1 MLIYRSAMPREESVK
16 IAVPLFNSRVSPRF
30 DFAARLLVVTI
41 TDGKVN
47 AQQEFSLLHL
57 DQIKRISLLR
67 ELGVQLIICGGIS
80 CFAERFIKGHGIEV
94 VPLVQGEVEEVLAL
108 FINGNLSSAII
119 PIIPEQPFR
128 HHCRFKRK
136 RTGRRKTFISEQ

>member
-1 MLIYRSAMPREESVK
+1 MLLNRSAMQREENVK

-30 DFAARLLVVTI
+30 DFAAKLLVVTI
-41 TDGKVN
+41 TDGEITDR
-47 AQQEFSLLHL
+47 QEFSLVNLNP
-57 DQIKRISLLR
+57 IKRTTLLC
-67 ELGVQLIICGGIS
+67 ELQVQVMLCGGIS

-94 VPLVQGEVEEVLAL
+94 ISLVQGEVEEVLAL
-108 FINGNLSSAII
+108 FINGNLNSAII

>member
-1 MLIYRSAMPREESVK
+1 MK

-30 DFAARLLVVTI
+30 DFAARLMVITI
-41 TDGKVN
+41 TDGKITGE
-47 AQQEFSLLHL
+47 QEFSMLHL

-67 ELGVQLIICGGIS
+67 DLGVDLMICGGIS

-94 VPLVQGEVEEVLAL
+94 VSLVQGEVKEVIDL
-108 FINGNLSSAII
+108 FLNGNLSSATI
-119 PIIPEQPFR
+119 PIIPQPPFR

-136 RTGRRKTFISEQ
+136 RSGIKKTFVSEQ

>member
-1 MLIYRSAMPREESVK
+1 MLIYSSAMPREENVK

-30 DFAARLLVVTI
+30 DFAAKLLVVTI
-41 TDGKVN
+41 TDGEITDR
-47 AQQEFSLLHL
+47 QEFSLVNLNP
-57 DQIKRISLLR
+57 IKRTSLLC
-67 ELGVQLIICGGIS
+67 ELHVQVMLCGGIS
-80 CFAERFIKGHGIEV
+80 CFAERFIKGHGIEL
-94 VPLVQGEVEEVLAL
+94 VPLVQGEVEEVLDL
-108 FINGNLSSAII
+108 FINGNLSSATI